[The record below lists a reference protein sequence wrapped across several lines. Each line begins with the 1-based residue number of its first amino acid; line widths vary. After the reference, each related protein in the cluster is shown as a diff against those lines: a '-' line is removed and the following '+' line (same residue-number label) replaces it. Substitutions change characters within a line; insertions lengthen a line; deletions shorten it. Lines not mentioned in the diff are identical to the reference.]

1 MKPGESTT
9 RGRPRLRPAGLAS
22 RNALVRVLLNASA
35 GTPVIPVPFRRSSD
49 SFGVMYGARRPPGDF
64 AGYHRE
70 TMSSLAFTP
79 GTQGSGR
86 ERSLRCRDVVPT
98 GWGPVGLGRYG
109 APIEVP
115 TGVPLGVPS
124 GVPLRAAEGPTE
136 AGTATVTVATDAD
149 TVEAEA
155 DVDAQGA
162 ATTRAS
168 SAATTARAPLD
179 TGPAPLRSGFVPLE
193 RWSVRVACSPGLPAP
208 SAGQGSSYGM
218 ERSCG
223 FGSPAISA
231 QSTVHGISN
240 RTYGRFTGS
249 SLPVRSR

>member
-1 MKPGESTT
+1 M
-9 RGRPRLRPAGLAS
+9 
-22 RNALVRVLLNASA
+22 RVLLSASA
-35 GTPVIPVPFRRSSD
+35 GTPVIPVPFRTSSD

-64 AGYHRE
+64 AGYQRE

-109 APIEVP
+109 APIGAP
-115 TGVPLGVPS
+115 AGVPLGVPS
-124 GVPLRAAEGPTE
+124 GVPLRAAGGLAE
-136 AGTATVTVATDAD
+136 AGTATVAVATDAG

-155 DVDAQGA
+155 GVDAQGA

-179 TGPAPLRSGFVPLE
+179 TGPEPLRSGFVPLG
-193 RWSVRVACSPGLPAP
+193 RWPVRVTCPSRLPAP
-208 SAGQGSSYGM
+208 SAGKRSSYGM

-223 FGSPAISA
+223 FGLPAISA
-231 QSTVHGISN
+231 QSTVHGTLN
-240 RTYGRFTGS
+240 RPSGRFTGS
-249 SLPVRSR
+249 SLPARSR